1 MHKQSKWKDL
11 EMSGYCFYSPDAQD
25 LVEQAGI
32 KEQIEE
38 FAESN
43 KKQTYVLRNPLS
55 KDDADYEYDKAVT
68 IFSSGVKPCFIN
80 LGDDEDGFDE
90 YVEYFVEDI
99 AFLSEKFK
107 YREKIGRKKHW
118 FSLFEQCEAENF
130 DFAALSIE
138 KPADRRLVDLIT
150 SLVVGSINDVSKINL
165 EANGLLETIKS
176 KIVLFDTDQ
185 TSFVFRSGA
194 GKKFVIQGLAGS
206 GKTELLLHKMK
217 EIYSRDFNARI
228 AFTCFNKILA
238 SSMKSRI
245 PNFFDFMRVER
256 QIDWSN
262 KLFCFHSWGSGR
274 DPYSGMYRYIC
285 HSYGIPFLSLQAGS
299 FDHVCKVA
307 IAAIKKISGER
318 KYVFDYVFMDESQ
331 DFAASFVELCELVT
345 EKKLYVAGDVFQN
358 IFRPIDEGVNRADM
372 ILKKCYRTDPKNLMF
387 SHALAMGLFENPVL
401 RWLQPHEWD
410 ACGYIYEQKN
420 DRALISR
427 DPLRRFEDIPADFKS
442 TRIHQMTDGLTIAQ
456 NLVEVVKLIISNHPS
471 VEPGDIAIILLDKD
485 NYIYEVIT
493 QLKIQITEL
502 LGWNVNVSFETKRS
516 DPEKVFVSNI
526 NNAKGLE
533 FPFVICFALNLNRHP
548 SFRNAL
554 YTMMARSFLE
564 SHLVLG
570 KRADQEVLQSVNQGL
585 DFLLRNSCM
594 DIRIP
599 SPEEIQQG
607 EFIVL
612 DELPSIEEIVR
623 AYCNEQEAN
632 PSPRLIAKLIDR
644 ISSIVGEADYDQDY
658 LDLLLNAEY
667 QRARVI

>member
-1 MHKQSKWKDL
+1 
-11 EMSGYCFYSPDAQD
+11 MSGYCFYSPDAQD
-25 LVEQAGI
+25 LIEQAGI
-32 KEQIEE
+32 KELIER

-43 KKQTYVLRNPLS
+43 KKQTYVLRKPLS
-55 KDDADYEYDKAVT
+55 KDDADYDYDKAVAL
-68 IFSSGVKPCFIN
+68 FSSGVKPCFIN
-80 LGDDEDGFDE
+80 LGDDEDAFDE

-118 FSLFEQCEAENF
+118 FSLFEQCDAQDF
-130 DFAALSIE
+130 DFANLDVE
-138 KPADRRLVDLIT
+138 TPADRRLVDLIT

-165 EANGLLETIKS
+165 EANGLLDTIKS

-245 PNFFDFMRVER
+245 PSFFDFMRVER

-274 DPYSGMYRYIC
+274 DPYSGLYRYIC
-285 HSYGIPFLSLQAGS
+285 HFYGIPFLSLQAGS
-299 FDHVCKVA
+299 FDHVCKIA
-307 IAAIKKISGER
+307 ISAIKKISGER
-318 KYVFDYVFMDESQ
+318 KYAFDYIFMDESQ

-387 SHALAMGLFENPVL
+387 SHALGMGLFENPVL
-401 RWLQPHEWD
+401 RWLQPLEWD
-410 ACGYIYEQKN
+410 ACGYIYNESN
-420 DRALISR
+420 NRALISR
-427 DPLRRFEDIPADFKS
+427 DPLRRFEDIPANFKS
-442 TRIHQMTDGLTIAQ
+442 TKIHQLSVGKSIAQ
-456 NLVEVVKLIISNHPS
+456 NLVEVVKLIISDHPS
-471 VEPGDIAIILLDKD
+471 VEQGDIAIILLDKD
-485 NYIYEVIT
+485 NYIYDVIT
-493 QLKIQITEL
+493 QLKFLIAEE
-502 LGWNVNVSFETKRS
+502 LGWGVNVSFETKRS
-516 DPEKVFVSNI
+516 DPEKIFVSNI

-570 KRADQEVLQSVNQGL
+570 NNVDQNVLRNVNQGL
-585 DFLLRNSCM
+585 DFLSDNACM
-594 DIRIP
+594 NIRVP
-599 SPEEIQQG
+599 SPEEVKQG

-623 AYCNEQEAN
+623 AFCAEKEAN

-644 ISSIVGEADYDQDY
+644 ITTMVGDADYDQEY
-658 LDLLLNAEY
+658 LDALLSAEY
-667 QRARVI
+667 LRHRVI

>member
-1 MHKQSKWKDL
+1 
-11 EMSGYCFYSPDAQD
+11 MSGYCFYAPDAQD

-32 KEQIEE
+32 KEIIED
-38 FAESN
+38 FAETN
-43 KKQTYVLRNPLS
+43 KKQTYVLRKPLS
-55 KDDADYEYDKAVT
+55 KDDAHYEYDNAVA
-68 IFSSGVKPCFIN
+68 IFSSGMKPCFIN
-80 LGDDEDGFDE
+80 MADDEESFED
-90 YVEYFVEDI
+90 YVEFFTEDI

-107 YREKIGRKKHW
+107 YREKIGRKRHW
-118 FSLFEQCEAENF
+118 FPLFEQCDASDF
-130 DFAALSIE
+130 DFQLLEID
-138 KPADRRLVDLIT
+138 KPTDRRLVDLIT

-165 EANGLLETIKS
+165 EASGLLDTIKS

-206 GKTELLLHKMK
+206 GKTELLLHKIK
-217 EIYSRDFNARI
+217 EIYSRDFEARI
-228 AFTCFNKILA
+228 SFTCFNKILA
-238 SSMKSRI
+238 SSMRTRVPS
-245 PNFFDFMRVER
+245 FFDFMRVER
-256 QIDWSN
+256 QIDWNN
-262 KLFCFHSWGSGR
+262 KLFCFHSWGSGK

-285 HSYGIPFLSLQAGS
+285 HYYGIPFLSLQAGS

-307 IAAIKKISGER
+307 INAIKALSGER
-318 KYVFDYVFMDESQ
+318 KYAFDYVFVDESQ
-331 DFAASFVELCELVT
+331 DFASSFIDLCELVT
-345 EKKLYVAGDVFQN
+345 EKKVYVAGDVFQN

-372 ILKKCYRTDPKNLMF
+372 VLKKCYRTDPKNLMF
-387 SHALAMGLFENPVL
+387 SHALGMGLFENPVL

-410 ACGYIYEQKN
+410 ACGYIYTEQN

-442 TRIHQMTDGLTIAQ
+442 TTIHQFTDGLSIAM
-456 NLVEVVKLIISNHPS
+456 NLVEVVKDIRRRHPS
-471 VEPGDIAIILLDKD
+471 VEQGDIAIILLDKD
-485 NYIYEVIT
+485 NYIYDVIT
-493 QLKIQITEL
+493 QLKPLIADT
-502 LGWNVNVSFETKRS
+502 LGWGVNVSFETKRN
-516 DPEKVFVSNI
+516 DPEKIFVSNI

-570 KRADQEVLQSVNQGL
+570 KLVDQQLLTNVNQGL
-585 DFLLRNSCM
+585 DFLSNNAYMNLRL
-594 DIRIP
+594 P
-599 SPEEIQQG
+599 SPLEIQQR

-623 AYCNEQEAN
+623 AYCAEKEES

-644 ISSIVGEADYDQDY
+644 ISTIVGESDYDQEY
-658 LDLLLNAEY
+658 LDALLNAEY
-667 QRARVI
+667 QRNRML